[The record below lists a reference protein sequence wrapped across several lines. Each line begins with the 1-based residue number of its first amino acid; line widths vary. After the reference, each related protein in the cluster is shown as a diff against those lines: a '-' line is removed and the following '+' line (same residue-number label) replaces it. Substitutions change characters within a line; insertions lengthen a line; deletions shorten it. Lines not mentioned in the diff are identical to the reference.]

1 MVELVSGK
9 GMRMKGGHEG
19 LKTYL
24 DLEINSVFS
33 INRRKRNFFFHVE
46 VCEQINAVQKT
57 LGENYF
63 LLNFIFK
70 NPFV

>member
-33 INRRKRNFFFHVE
+33 INRRKRNFFIHVE
-46 VCEQINAVQKT
+46 VCGKINAVQKT